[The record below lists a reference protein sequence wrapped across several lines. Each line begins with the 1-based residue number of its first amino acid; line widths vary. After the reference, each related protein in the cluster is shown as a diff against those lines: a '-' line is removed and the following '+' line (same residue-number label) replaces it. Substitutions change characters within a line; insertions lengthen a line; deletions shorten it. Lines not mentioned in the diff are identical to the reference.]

1 MSCGGERQLSA
12 YSVEKLAP
20 TGMSDFSR
28 FDFEEGERLRMPG
41 GRLQEPPGRD
51 FESASRS
58 PRVESAHHRSTGK
71 GFFARTLLPSFSTE

>member
-28 FDFEEGERLRMPG
+28 FDFEKGERLRMPG
-41 GRLQEPPGRD
+41 GRRQEPLTC
-51 FESASRS
+51 
-58 PRVESAHHRSTGK
+58 PRIFGPEVA
-71 GFFARTLLPSFSTE
+71 